1 MEMMKVDLGKVSHKG
16 MVRLSN
22 EDSLLTL
29 ELLTND
35 SESRFFGLYAVA
47 DGVGGHEAGEI
58 ASSLALRVLTENIV
72 KPLLLPELEGKP
84 SVLSDESILKVLTQA
99 VMVANSEVHIQG
111 QVKGTDMCTTLVTA
125 LLVNN
130 TAYIANVG
138 DSRAYLSDGDELC
151 QITADHSCVAVL
163 VAAGKIR
170 PDEVYTHPRC
180 NIITRCLGTQPDIE
194 VDLFTKVLQSGSSLL
209 LCSDGLWEMV
219 RDNEIREVVLK
230 TKSAQFACEKLV
242 EEANKNGGVDNVSV
256 IIVKITE

>member
-1 MEMMKVDLGKVSHKG
+1 MMKVDLGKVSHRG

-99 VMVANSEVHIQG
+99 VTVANSEVYNQG
-111 QVKGTDMCTTLVTA
+111 QVKGTDM
-125 LLVNN
+125 
-130 TAYIANVG
+130 
-138 DSRAYLSDGDELC
+138 
-151 QITADHSCVAVL
+151 
-163 VAAGKIR
+163 
-170 PDEVYTHPRC
+170 
-180 NIITRCLGTQPDIE
+180 
-194 VDLFTKVLQSGSSLL
+194 
-209 LCSDGLWEMV
+209 
-219 RDNEIREVVLK
+219 
-230 TKSAQFACEKLV
+230 
-242 EEANKNGGVDNVSV
+242 
-256 IIVKITE
+256 